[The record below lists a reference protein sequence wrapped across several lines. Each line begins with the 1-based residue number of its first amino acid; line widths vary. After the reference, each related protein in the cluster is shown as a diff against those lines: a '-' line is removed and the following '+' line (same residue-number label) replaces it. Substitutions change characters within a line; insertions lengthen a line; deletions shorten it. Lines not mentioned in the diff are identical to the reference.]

1 MSQTTA
7 PLTFEVTRRTD
18 PRPDAEREAVLANP
32 GFGTIF
38 TDHMVTAVW
47 TQGRGLG
54 RGQGRGLR
62 PDHR

>member
-32 GFGTIF
+32 GFGTHLHRPHGHG
-38 TDHMVTAVW
+38 DVA
-47 TQGRGLG
+47 QG
-54 RGQGRGLR
+54 
-62 PDHR
+62 